1 MMKDGAIV
9 NCNGEIQKMM
19 GYVRSTVAGAPVE
32 FDVIDQRAIK
42 AVLRQPLE
50 TWLLKLSLS
59 GCKIRGTKGN
69 LPRDVLALIEAVR
82 VGMDMSK
89 QELARRSG
97 ISRGHVHDLL
107 ADPDPRPH
115 VETVVRLAVGLDHPL
130 EVVGIKE
137 DRLDDA
143 DPVMPRNESS
153 ATRPESSGGRPT
165 SQESSG
171 WRPTSPESS
180 GWRHATTFSGTMFGG
195 SVLPMLLGGNRA
207 AYAGLGLIGAATVGV
222 GARYIDEQRHRETAY
237 FIGAGLIGAAVFGL
251 IRGTGGGTP

>member
-1 MMKDGAIV
+1 M
-9 NCNGEIQKMM
+9 NWSGEMREVQQLM

-42 AVLRQPLE
+42 AVLRQPLDS
-50 TWLLKLSLS
+50 WLLKLSLA
-59 GCKIRGTKGN
+59 GCKIRGAKGN
-69 LPRDVLALIEAVR
+69 LPRHVLELIEAVR
-82 VGMDMSK
+82 VGMNMSK
-89 QELARRSG
+89 QDLARRSG
-97 ISRGHVHDLL
+97 VSRGHVHDLL

-143 DPVMPRNESS
+143 DPVMPRSESS
-153 ATRPESSGGRPT
+153 AT

-171 WRPTSPESS
+171 WRPTSQESS
-180 GWRHATTFSGTMFGG
+180 GWRHATTFSGTMLGG

-207 AYAGLGLIGAATVGV
+207 TYAGLGLLGAATVGV
-222 GARYIDEQRHRETAY
+222 GARYIDEPNHRETAY
-237 FIGAGLIGAAVFGL
+237 FIGAGLISAAVLGL

>member
-1 MMKDGAIV
+1 M
-9 NCNGEIQKMM
+9 NWSGEMREVQQLM

-42 AVLRQPLE
+42 AVLRQPLDS
-50 TWLLKLSLS
+50 WLLKLSLA
-59 GCKIRGTKGN
+59 GCKIRGAKGN
-69 LPRDVLALIEAVR
+69 LPRHVLELIEAVR
-82 VGMDMSK
+82 VGMNMSK
-89 QELARRSG
+89 QDLARRSG
-97 ISRGHVHDLL
+97 VSRGHVHDLL

-115 VETVVRLAVGLDHPL
+115 VETVVRLAVGLDHLL

-143 DPVMPRNESS
+143 DPVMPRSESS
-153 ATRPESSGGRPT
+153 AT
-165 SQESSG
+165 SQ
-171 WRPTSPESS
+171 ESS

-222 GARYIDEQRHRETAY
+222 GARYIDEPNHRETAY
-237 FIGAGLIGAAVFGL
+237 FIGAGLISAAVLGL

>member
-1 MMKDGAIV
+1 MNWSGETR
-9 NCNGEIQKMM
+9 EIQQLM

-42 AVLRQPLE
+42 AVLRQPLDS
-50 TWLLKLSLS
+50 WLLKLSLA
-59 GCKIRGTKGN
+59 GCKIRGAKGN
-69 LPRDVLALIEAVR
+69 LPRHVLELIEAVR

-97 ISRGHVHDLL
+97 VSRGHVHDLL

-143 DPVMPRNESS
+143 DPVMPRSESS
-153 ATRPESSGGRPT
+153 AT

-171 WRPTSPESS
+171 WRPTSQESS

-222 GARYIDEQRHRETAY
+222 GARYIEEPNHRETAY
-237 FIGAGLIGAAVFGL
+237 FVGAGLIGAAVLGL

>member
-1 MMKDGAIV
+1 MNWSGETR
-9 NCNGEIQKMM
+9 EIQQLM

-42 AVLRQPLE
+42 AVLRQPLDS
-50 TWLLKLSLS
+50 WLLKLSLA
-59 GCKIRGTKGN
+59 GCKIRGAKGN
-69 LPRDVLALIEAVR
+69 LPRHVLELIEAVR
-82 VGMDMSK
+82 VGMDVSK

-97 ISRGHVHDLL
+97 VSR
-107 ADPDPRPH
+107 
-115 VETVVRLAVGLDHPL
+115 AVGLDHLL

-143 DPVMPRNESS
+143 DPVMPRSESS
-153 ATRPESSGGRPT
+153 AT

-171 WRPTSPESS
+171 WRPTSQESS

-207 AYAGLGLIGAATVGV
+207 AYAGLGLLGAATVGV
-222 GARYIDEQRHRETAY
+222 GARYIDEPNHRETAY
-237 FIGAGLIGAAVFGL
+237 FIGAGLIGAAVLGL

>member
-1 MMKDGAIV
+1 MHCSGD
-9 NCNGEIQKMM
+9 IQKMM

-97 ISRGHVHDLL
+97 VSRGHVHELL

-115 VETVVRLAVGLDHPL
+115 VETVVRLAVGLDHVL

-143 DPVMPRNESS
+143 DPVMPRSESS
-153 ATRPESSGGRPT
+153 ATRPET
-165 SQESSG
+165 
-171 WRPTSPESS
+171 S

-195 SVLPMLLGGNRA
+195 SVLPMLLGGHPA
-207 AYAGLGLIGAATVGV
+207 AYAGLGLVGAATVGV
-222 GARYIDEQRHRETAY
+222 GARYIDEPRHRETAY

-251 IRGTGGGTP
+251 IRGSGGGSL